1 MARCEE
7 CGSQAAEGAARCG
20 QCGEVIGGKECPDCL
35 SRSKEE
41 ARVCRWCGHRFQ
53 TPEAQVDV
61 TPRSIRAKV
70 APSFLFRGRFIPQE
84 VEITE
89 EKLVVKA
96 PGIFHLW
103 NNETEIPWNKVSG
116 FGYRDGMIWDRV
128 TVETRGQESETVHGL
143 AKAEGQEIRAILQ
156 SLER

>member
-7 CGSQAAEGAARCG
+7 CGSQAVEGAARCG

-53 TPEAQVDV
+53 SPEAQVDV
-61 TPRSIRAKV
+61 EPRRIRAKV

-89 EKLVVKA
+89 DKLVVKA
-96 PGIFHLW
+96 PGVFRLW

-116 FGYRDGMIWDRV
+116 FGYRDGIIWDRV

-143 AKAEGQEIRAILQ
+143 AKSEGREIRAILQ

>member
-1 MARCEE
+1 MTRCEE
-7 CGSQAAEGAARCG
+7 CGSEALEGATRCSR
-20 QCGEVIGGKECPDCL
+20 CGEVVGGKECPDCL
-35 SRSKEE
+35 SRVKAE
-41 ARVCRWCGHRFQ
+41 ARVCRWCGHRFRS
-53 TPEAQVDV
+53 PELQVHV
-61 TPRSIRAKV
+61 EPRRIQAKIV
-70 APSFLFRGRFIPQE
+70 PSFFFRGRFIPQE

-96 PGIFHLW
+96 PGLFWLW

-116 FGYRDGMIWDRV
+116 FGYRDGIIWDRL

-143 AKAEGQEIRAILQ
+143 AKTAGQEIRTILQ